1 MTDTK
6 ELYMG
11 LGSALYALAKT
22 DGHLQP
28 EESETLKTVLS
39 GEPNGEAVLE
49 AFHVHNQ
56 YNIHVEDAYAYAFR
70 RFTTSRK
77 ALDEETKKRFLQLME
92 RLADAHDGV
101 SRKENEFIRRF
112 RRDLGR
118 L

>member
-28 EESETLKTVLS
+28 EETEMLRTVLS
-39 GEPNGEAVLE
+39 GEPDAEAVLE
-49 AFHVHNQ
+49 AFHVHDQ
-56 YNIHVEDAYAYAFR
+56 YNVHVEEAYAYAFR

-77 ALDEETKKRFLQLME
+77 ALDEKMKKRFLQLME
-92 RLADAHDGV
+92 KVADAHDGV

-112 RRDLGR
+112 RRDINR